1 MCGTVLFVMWLR
13 TGVLLTFLDKK
24 DIYPEEK
31 KLHYVD
37 AISVLKPRY
46 F

>member
-1 MCGTVLFVMWLR
+1 MWLC
-13 TGVLLTFLDKK
+13 TEVLLMFLVKK
-24 DIYPEEK
+24 DIYLEEK

>member
-1 MCGTVLFVMWLR
+1 MCATVLFVMQLC

-24 DIYPEEK
+24 DIYLEEK
-31 KLHYVD
+31 KAAVCGCY
-37 AISVLKPRY
+37 SVLKPRY